1 MPETVPGAGSGVQV
15 HIRLIGSAKKSRA
28 KSMVP
33 TDVRRFRWAWSSQS
47 SQLSSGSR
55 TVMVILLDPGVLG
68 MLSKAMA
75 TIITQPMFV
84 AKIGLQSRPPPSRK
98 GKPFTRIA
106 EVISYILTN
115 EGWRRL
121 YKGLGPQLS
130 RAILFQGNL
139 IVELVLPPL
148 LAYELEAKKK

>member
-1 MPETVPGAGSGVQV
+1 
-15 HIRLIGSAKKSRA
+15 
-28 KSMVP
+28 
-33 TDVRRFRWAWSSQS
+33 
-47 SQLSSGSR
+47 
-55 TVMVILLDPGVLG
+55 

-139 IVELVLPPL
+139 IVELILPPL
-148 LAYELEAKKK
+148 LAYELEAKKKCYTNRSKKFGRMERLLTNPSRYEGCEKFRTCRSRCTSPEVEGHEGGGHQRHRHLATSPDS